1 MSIVSFIIYCFV
13 ITVTP
18 GTTNILILNTV
29 QNDGV
34 KSAMVFAYG
43 SVLGFG
49 IILASAAFLSS
60 FFANVLP
67 GIIIFVQIGGT
78 FYMLYLAYQIYK
90 MDASNDK
97 KTESRTSFNRGLFV
111 QLLNPK
117 PIMFALTLFPSF
129 VLPYYNS
136 SLSLTITVVGVTL
149 IGFLSFILWVT
160 FGAIFKEFL
169 NKYRKAANTTMA
181 IFIVYAAVMIWI

>member
-34 KSAMVFAYG
+34 KSAMIFAYG

-49 IILASAAFLSS
+49 IILVSAAFLSS

-67 GIIIFVQIGGT
+67 SIIIFVQIGGT

-90 MDASNDK
+90 MDASNDT
-97 KTESRTSFNRGLFV
+97 KTEGRTSFNRGLFV

-136 SLSLTITVVGVTL
+136 TLSLTITVAGVTL

-169 NKYRKAANTTMA
+169 KKYHKAANTTMA
-181 IFIVYAAVMIWI
+181 VFIVYAAVMIWI